1 MSVHNG
7 TVIIQYANWK
17 GHILHY
23 RGKVDAT
30 GAVSLEH
37 TNGDGSK
44 AVLTGQIQNNGFTGD
59 MRRDP
64 CLYSVQLARR

>member
-1 MSVHNG
+1 MTVRNG

-23 RGKVDAT
+23 RGTVDAT
-30 GAVSLEH
+30 GAVNLAH
-37 TNGDGSK
+37 TNSDGSK
-44 AVLTGQIQNNGFTGD
+44 AVLTGQIQNNGFVGD

-64 CLYSVQLARR
+64 CDYKVQLARR